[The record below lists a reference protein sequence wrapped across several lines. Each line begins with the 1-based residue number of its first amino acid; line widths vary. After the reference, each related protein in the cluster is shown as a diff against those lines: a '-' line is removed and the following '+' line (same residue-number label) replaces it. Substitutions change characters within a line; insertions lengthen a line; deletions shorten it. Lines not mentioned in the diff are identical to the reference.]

1 MAEQLAVLF
10 RDGSHAGATNRF
22 ALKVEQLSIAIARTP
37 MQIPVASLSPEI
49 IDIRMSR
56 PTITIS
62 GVVDNTPQDAS
73 GNDDSNFWDM
83 EYITISGQK
92 YYIPY
97 KNFFEQKLLQLDPN
111 STDLQIEVGNAAT
124 PISTSGTVSTGG
136 GIYHVAIQQMQFT
149 VAPAMEDRW
158 QYSLQLISK
167 WRSDIS

>member
-1 MAEQLAVLF
+1 MAEQLAVLL

-37 MQIPVASLSPEI
+37 MQIPVPSLSPEI
-49 IDIRMSR
+49 FDIRMSR
-56 PTITIS
+56 PT
-62 GVVDNTPQDAS
+62 
-73 GNDDSNFWDM
+73 
-83 EYITISGQK
+83 ITISGQK

-158 QYSLQLISK
+158 QYSIQLISK

>member
-1 MAEQLAVLF
+1 
-10 RDGSHAGATNRF
+10 
-22 ALKVEQLSIAIARTP
+22 
-37 MQIPVASLSPEI
+37 
-49 IDIRMSR
+49 
-56 PTITIS
+56 
-62 GVVDNTPQDAS
+62 
-73 GNDDSNFWDM
+73 M

-158 QYSLQLISK
+158 QYSIQLISK